1 MAAIYILENRRIESA
16 KFGLVALV
24 ALMYSP
30 EARHVPFE
38 ATLLWI
44 AYAHGVSRECT
55 WIWHMCCVHFS
66 AILIIWK
73 YTLRSTLFV
82 YFAIIYNIL
91 DMANIAFC
99 YCHGAQNATVSL
111 WRPVL
116 YCWTQLH
123 FFFSWCI
130 HQVNLSW
137 SCKMR
142 IVPRPF
148 LVLLYA
154 GRVVS
159 AVCWNRL
166 LPRSWIC
173 LFIPLGNLWSQ
184 PPNVNTVYFAQ
195 TVWFIGV
202 GGQCNGPP
210 KNNLVSEMVNIV
222 FSLVNTVA
230 TARVM
235 WHLLLIFGL
244 HWKATVILHES
255 LSLAVV
261 NCE

>member
-1 MAAIYILENRRIESA
+1 MNLTYVLCAFFCDFDNME
-16 KFGLVALV
+16 VH
-24 ALMYSP
+24 P
-30 EARHVPFE
+30 
-38 ATLLWI
+38 LLDNFRVFCHNI
-44 AYAHGVSRECT
+44 
-55 WIWHMCCVHFS
+55 F
-66 AILIIWK
+66 
-73 YTLRSTLFV
+73 
-82 YFAIIYNIL
+82 NIL

-173 LFIPLGNLWSQ
+173 LFIPLGNL
-184 PPNVNTVYFAQ
+184 
-195 TVWFIGV
+195 
-202 GGQCNGPP
+202 
-210 KNNLVSEMVNIV
+210 
-222 FSLVNTVA
+222 
-230 TARVM
+230 
-235 WHLLLIFGL
+235 
-244 HWKATVILHES
+244 
-255 LSLAVV
+255 
-261 NCE
+261 